1 MRWRTQSVL
10 QATNNDRRRDFI
22 RSVSAWGFVDCVENL
37 LLSQQELNEHSQFVL
52 VQHSVEKVQSQLLS
66 VISNVGLHYLY
77 GAEFQ
82 QRFIGHSGFRSS
94 TGWRL
99 PVSVRTMRGCLTNHV
114 VNTARSIR
122 KGSTRISGI

>member
-1 MRWRTQSVL
+1 ML
-10 QATNNDRRRDFI
+10 QATNNDRQRDFI
-22 RSVSAWGFVDCVENL
+22 GSVSVWGFVDCVENL

-99 PVSVRTMRGCLTNHV
+99 PVSVRTMRGCMTNPV
-114 VNTARSIR
+114 VDTARSIR

>member
-10 QATNNDRRRDFI
+10 QAANNDRRRDSI
-22 RSVSAWGFVDCVENL
+22 GSVSVWGFVDCVENFL
-37 LLSQQELNEHSQFVL
+37 LFLQECNEHSQFVL

-66 VISNVGLHYLY
+66 VNCNVSLHYLY

-94 TGWRL
+94 SGWRL
-99 PVSVRTMRGCLTNHV
+99 PVSVRTMRGCLTNPV
-114 VNTARSIR
+114 VDTARSIR